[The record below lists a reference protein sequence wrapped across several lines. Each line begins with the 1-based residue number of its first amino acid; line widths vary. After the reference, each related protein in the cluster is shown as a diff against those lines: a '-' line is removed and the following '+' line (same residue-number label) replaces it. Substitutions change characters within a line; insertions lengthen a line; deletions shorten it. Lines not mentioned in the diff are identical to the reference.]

1 MESLKHLI
9 NGLTHPTVILTVI
22 LATFP
27 FLFPPTDFFEKWNRR
42 LRLNFFWTKK
52 GLIAVLAL
60 FLAFFALGV
69 SDENS
74 RLIFLKPDNVPIV
87 GLLILV
93 HTFLWLSMNQAK
105 KNDGLIE
112 AGEKPAEYHSPE
124 DKVLVWPDLVY
135 IEFISLIL
143 MMSLLLVWSI
153 GLEAPLEEPA
163 NPTNSPNPAKAPWYF
178 LGLQEMLVYFDPW
191 LAGVVFPTIMIVG
204 LMAIPYIDINK
215 EGAGYYSYRQR
226 RMAISIFMFGWLWLW
241 VNLILVGTFLRGPN
255 WNFFGPF
262 EFWDPHKL
270 EALTN
275 INLSELIYIK
285 WLGMGLPNSILLR
298 EIFGFIVVFGYF
310 LVLPPILA
318 RTVFRELYKALGN
331 FKYSVFIFLVL
342 SMISLPLKM
351 YLRWIFNLKYLIAI
365 PEFFFNI

>member
-1 MESLKHLI
+1 ME
-9 NGLTHPTVILTVI
+9 
-22 LATFP
+22 
-27 FLFPPTDFFEKWNRR
+27 PPTAIG
-42 LRLNFFWTKK
+42 LLLAKK
-52 GLIAVLAL
+52 GLIVVLAL
-60 FLAFFALGV
+60 FFAFFAIGV

-93 HTFLWLSMNQAK
+93 HAFLWLSMNQARN
-105 KNDGLIE
+105 NDELLQ
-112 AGEKPAEYHSPE
+112 AGEKPAEYHDPE

-143 MMSLLLVWSI
+143 LMSLLLIWSI

-191 LAGVVFPTIMIVG
+191 LAGVVFPSIMIIG

-215 EGAGYYSYRQR
+215 EGAGFYSYRQR

-270 EALTN
+270 EALVN
-275 INLSELIYIK
+275 INLSEFIYIK
-285 WLGMGLPNSILLR
+285 LFGIGLPGNILLR
-298 EIFGFIVVFGYF
+298 EIFGFILVFGYF

-318 RTVFRELYKALGN
+318 KTVFKQLYQALGN